1 MGINQLFIKRVPFDT
16 LNKMSQLFNIDLID
30 IKKYTFTKKELIN
43 TSILNDFLDI
53 KPILMPF
60 YLPCKSKIYLQ
71 GINEKRAITIL
82 RQFIKVHNYSLYSK
96 EKSLN
101 GQKQTYYSLIYNN
114 QTSLSPTKQEEKRKI
129 VLTFDI

>member
-1 MGINQLFIKRVPFDT
+1 MSKDQLFKIIPDIQIIELLLDSFGLK
-16 LNKMSQLFNIDLID
+16 DLED
-30 IKKYTFTKKELIN
+30 SRKFTKEYMTEIN
-43 TSILNDFLDI
+43 TVQQITELKDKLNDY
-53 KPILMPF
+53 

-96 EKSLN
+96 EKSMN

-114 QTSLSPTKQEEKRKI
+114 QTILSPTKQEEKRKI
-129 VLTFDI
+129 ILTFDI

>member
-1 MGINQLFIKRVPFDT
+1 MSKDQLFKIIPDIQIIQILLESFGLK
-16 LNKMSQLFNIDLID
+16 DLED
-30 IKKYTFTKKELIN
+30 SRKFTKEYMTEINTVQQIKELKDK
-43 TSILNDFLDI
+43 LNDY
-53 KPILMPF
+53 

-82 RQFIKVHNYSLYSK
+82 RQFIKVHNYSIYSK
-96 EKSLN
+96 EKSVN

-129 VLTFDI
+129 VLTFDM